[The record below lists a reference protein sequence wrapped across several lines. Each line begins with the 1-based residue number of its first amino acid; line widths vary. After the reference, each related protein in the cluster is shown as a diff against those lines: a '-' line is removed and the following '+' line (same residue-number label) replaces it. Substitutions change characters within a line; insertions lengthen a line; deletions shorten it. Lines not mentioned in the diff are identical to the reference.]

1 MHGRF
6 RDFTN
11 RHVGAR
17 ERLFNPETPPADLW
31 PGSPPSNAN
40 WDWLIFILMV
50 FGIVAALGSMAI
62 IAFLSSLVVS

>member
-1 MHGRF
+1 MQGRF

-17 ERLFNPETPPADLW
+17 ERLFNPETLPEDLW
-31 PGSPPSNAN
+31 PGSRPNAN

-50 FGIVAALGSMAI
+50 FGIVVALGCMAI
-62 IAFLSSLVVS
+62 IGFLSSLFVSW